1 MDKLQ
6 QVFEQEFNTQ
16 VKRLIDEALER
27 IDISAEV
34 NRTVEERLE
43 SGSFQDYINST
54 LRQHVNQINITG
66 PALKKLEENGNVLI
80 QQNMPR
86 VIQSIT
92 DRIDAVMSDVVDQKL
107 RDIQFPERSIDP
119 KLLDT
124 RKLKIKRENIEDFG
138 NTAGIED
145 IADDVQLTIMN
156 DAVVVENKIITNQIN
171 TNTVV
176 TDNLITKDIDT
187 TQPWVSAL
195 KKDFI
200 ESIPKPAAPKDWS
213 FKVAEMEARI
223 KVNEERGGHLKQ
235 LEVSGEALL
244 SDVLYTTPGNNR
256 VGINTME
263 PSDALTV
270 WDQEAEVV
278 IGKHKKQEGYIG
290 TRRRQSINIGANNKV
305 GVTITSEGT
314 VIIDKLQLQG
324 KIISS
329 SRDVPNHASKQG
341 DIVFNTN
348 PQVGKYIGWVCLDGI
363 RWAGFGKIE

>member
-16 VKRLIDEALER
+16 INRLIDEALEN
-27 IDISAEV
+27 IDISGQINEIV
-34 NRTVEERLE
+34 QERLD
-43 SGSFQDYINST
+43 SGPFQDYINST

-86 VIQSIT
+86 VIQVIT
-92 DRIDAVMSDVVDQKL
+92 DRIDAVMSDVVNQKL

-119 KLLDT
+119 KLIDT

-156 DAVVVENKIITNQIN
+156 DAVVVENKIITNQIKSK
-171 TNTVV
+171 TLV
-176 TDNLITKDIDT
+176 TEKLVTKDIDT
-187 TQPWVSAL
+187 DQPWVSDL

-200 ESIPKPAAPKDWS
+200 ESIPKPTPPKDWS

-223 KVNEERGGHLKQ
+223 KVNEERGGQLKQ

-256 VGINTME
+256 VGINTMD
-263 PSDALTV
+263 PSDALTI

-278 IGKHKKQEGYIG
+278 IGKHKKQQGYIG

-305 GVTITSEGT
+305 GITIDSTGT
-314 VIIDKLQLQG
+314 VFIDKLELQG
-324 KIISS
+324 KIISNG
-329 SRDVPNHASKQG
+329 RDVPNHASKQG
-341 DIVFNTN
+341 DIVLNNN

-363 RWAGFGKIE
+363 KWAGFGKID

>member
-6 QVFEQEFNTQ
+6 QVFEHEFNTQ
-16 VKRLIDEALER
+16 IKRLIDEALEN
-27 IDISAEV
+27 IDISSHI
-34 NRTVEERLE
+34 NDTVKERFE

-54 LRQHVNQINITG
+54 IRQHVNQINITG
-66 PALKKLEENGNVLI
+66 PALKKLEENSNVLI
-80 QQNMPR
+80 QQNMPK
-86 VIQSIT
+86 VIQVIT
-92 DRIDAVMSDVVDQKL
+92 DRIDTVMGDVVDQKL
-107 RDIQFPERSIDP
+107 RDVQFPERSIDP
-119 KLLDT
+119 KLIDT
-124 RKLKIKRENIEDFG
+124 HKLKIKKENIEDFG

-145 IADDVQLTIMN
+145 IADNVQLTIMN
-156 DAVVVENKIITNQIN
+156 DAVVVENKIVTNQVH
-171 TNTVV
+171 TNSVV
-176 TDNLITKDIDT
+176 TDSLVVKDIDLR
-187 TQPWVSAL
+187 QPWISTL

-200 ESIPKPAAPKDWS
+200 ESIPKPTPPKDWS

-256 VGINTME
+256 VGINTMD

-278 IGKHKKQEGYIG
+278 IGKHKSQEGYIG

-305 GVTITSEGT
+305 GITIDSTGT
-314 VIIDKLQLQG
+314 VFIDKLELQG
-324 KIISS
+324 KIISNG
-329 SRDVPNHASKQG
+329 RDVPNHASKQG
-341 DIVFNTN
+341 DIVLNNN

-363 RWAGFGKIE
+363 KWAGFGKID